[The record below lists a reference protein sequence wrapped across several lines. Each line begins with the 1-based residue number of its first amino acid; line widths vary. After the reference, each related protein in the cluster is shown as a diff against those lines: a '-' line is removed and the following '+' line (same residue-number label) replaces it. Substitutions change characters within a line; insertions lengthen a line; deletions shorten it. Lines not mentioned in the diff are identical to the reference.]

1 MILTGPA
8 IRAHLAAGTI
18 AITPLTDEPG
28 DSQIDQAGVTLHLH
42 PRLLECWTRKVAR
55 AEGLRNA
62 DVAPLD
68 VRTDDRD
75 RFFPVDLDETGAFLL
90 LPGRFY
96 LGATVERIHAP
107 HHVVRV
113 DGKSSLGRKSLEVHR
128 TAGHVEP
135 GFGKRRCPDGPD
147 GASITLEMAVL
158 APLRIPPGWP
168 VCQAVFHE
176 VTGAVE
182 SYQDRGHYS
191 DAGAVEG
198 PQVSRSHLHR
208 PRHVRPLDGRG

>member
-18 AITPLTDEPG
+18 RIHPLTDDPG
-28 DSQIDQAGVTLHLH
+28 DSQVDQAGVTLHLH
-42 PRLLECWTRKVAR
+42 PRLLECWTRKAAR
-55 AEGLRNA
+55 AEGLRDA

-68 VRTDDRD
+68 VRTDDGD

-96 LGATVERIHAP
+96 LGATIERIFAP
-107 HHVVRV
+107 CHVVRV
-113 DGKSSLGRKSLEVHR
+113 DGKSSPARKGLEIHR

-135 GFGKRRCPDGPD
+135 GFR
-147 GASITLEMAVL
+147 GAITLEISVL
-158 APLRIPPGWP
+158 TPLRIPPGWP

-176 VTGAVE
+176 VRGPVE
-182 SYQDRGHYS
+182 SYADRGHYS
-191 DAGAVEG
+191 DASAADG

-208 PRHVRPLDGRG
+208 ARHVGPPDPPASEAG